1 MHHAF
6 IWRRTAEGH
15 DWWELLAGPSV
26 ARQVPFRTND
36 SPTGCKAKYLMA
48 AAAEL
53 RDVGDAVH
61 DFAAFRLEQYVKTKD
76 INAGSLQT
84 PEGKEF
90 WRELWLGD

>member
-1 MHHAF
+1 
-6 IWRRTAEGH
+6 
-15 DWWELLAGPSV
+15 
-26 ARQVPFRTND
+26 
-36 SPTGCKAKYLMA
+36 MA